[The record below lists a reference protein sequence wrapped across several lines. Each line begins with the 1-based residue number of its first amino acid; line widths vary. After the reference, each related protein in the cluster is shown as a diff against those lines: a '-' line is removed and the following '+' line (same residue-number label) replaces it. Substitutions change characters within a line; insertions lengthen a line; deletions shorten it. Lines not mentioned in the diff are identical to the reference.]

1 MINPATW
8 DAVQAGIARRA
19 GRGTANSNPFANRI
33 KCSDCGGWFG
43 RKVWHST
50 SKCRHHIWRCNNKY
64 KKTHRCA
71 TPHVTDD
78 QIKEAFVKALTGRVT
93 DHAVPDDTMRLLDE
107 TVYNTH
113 ELETQQ
119 ADLTERIE
127 ETLTLMNQ
135 LIASAAATAHDPDD
149 YDLPLPSTRSPAQR
163 AGEPIPA
170 HH

>member
-1 MINPATW
+1 
-8 DAVQAGIARRA
+8 
-19 GRGTANSNPFANRI
+19 
-33 KCSDCGGWFG
+33 
-43 RKVWHST
+43 
-50 SKCRHHIWRCNNKY
+50 
-64 KKTHRCA
+64 
-71 TPHVTDD
+71 
-78 QIKEAFVKALTGRVT
+78 
-93 DHAVPDDTMRLLDE
+93 MRLLDE